1 LEVHYLIIG
10 KEASRLKGTLHILN
24 PFRYTFPMRKPLVP
38 RFLLL
43 VVLYVLIFVFL
54 VNLQFARRTGFT
66 HRVGNLVVQGNYSR
80 QEEIPLP
87 NTYTLDRGASVFF
100 GGIEF
105 DLGRHSRDGFII
117 GSEDPVT
124 GEIQNGPVQPELL
137 IIGDDGLSFRLAGE
151 TELSFVTRYAGGAL
165 ELVVEADFSPGYS
178 GLEIP
183 FKPLRT
189 SRIQESGSTL
199 LISSDGVNYTFG
211 GGLNDP
217 PELTDRIIRLT
228 PESRT
233 LSYRVIPERRTVS
246 PENFILAAARNPSE
260 YEEAVTQWRDKSYS
274 AWNRAAGSPDSGR
287 LLPGEAANAYMSE
300 ALKRGTYRA
309 VSMALAPVY
318 VPSPAD
324 SLSFEASAYT
334 GRLDAALRSLSLS
347 ERERYSRL
355 ARLFNERSV
364 DFLKEFHVVEFL
376 GVRGLNNLL
385 DDAADMLRSFDPAA
399 MTLEQSAGFLE
410 GNLDWGRVRS
420 GKDNPYDRFL
430 DQAFHVTGDSLKKNP
445 FTGAVL
451 AFSGNEADTEL
462 NLRLGSALSRLNDE
476 TRQALGRSIVLSVLS
491 LADDAG
497 SAPRTVV
504 QDDSGGFSEKPG
516 AGRLSSARMYRICRI
531 ENSSEYYARAQSL
544 ASNETPATGLWV
556 WTAAS
561 GASALQSPGMTD
573 ITVSFPAGETH
584 YMMIRGLR
592 PFALLQ
598 LYGIDYPSDPQF
610 ERYDSSGWVYSP
622 QEQTLLLKMKH
633 RSSAERIR
641 IIYNSESRGNE

>member
-1 LEVHYLIIG
+1 
-10 KEASRLKGTLHILN
+10 
-24 PFRYTFPMRKPLVP
+24 MRKPLVP

-43 VVLYVLIFVFL
+43 FVLYVLVFVFL

-66 HRVGNLVVQGNYSR
+66 HRVGNLVVQGNYR
-80 QEEIPLP
+80 GEQETSLP
-87 NTYTLDRGASVFF
+87 NTYALDRGASVFF

-105 DLGRHSRDGFII
+105 DLGRNNRDGFII
-117 GSEDPVT
+117 SFEDS
-124 GEIQNGPVQPELL
+124 GEIKNDPIQPELL
-137 IIGDDGLSFRLAGE
+137 SIGDNGLSFRLAGE
-151 TELSFVTRYAGGAL
+151 TELSFVTRYTGGAL
-165 ELVVEADFSPGYS
+165 ELVIEADFSPGYS

-183 FKPLRT
+183 FRPLRT
-189 SRIQESGSTL
+189 SRVQESGSAL
-199 LISSDGVNYTFG
+199 LISSGGINYGFG
-211 GGLNDP
+211 GGLGGP
-217 PELTDRIIRLT
+217 PESAERIIRLT

-233 LSYRVIPERRTVS
+233 VSYRAIPERETVS

-274 AWNRAAGSPDSGR
+274 AWNRAAGSADSAR
-287 LLPGEAANAYMSE
+287 LLSGETINAYLSE

-309 VSMALAPVY
+309 VSAALAPVY
-318 VPSPAD
+318 APSPAD
-324 SLSFEASAYT
+324 GLSFEASAYT

-355 ARLFNERSV
+355 ARLFNERSA
-364 DFLKEFHVVEFL
+364 DFLKEFHIVEFL

-385 DDAADMLRSFDPAA
+385 DDAADMLRSFDPAV

-410 GNLDWGRVRS
+410 GNFDWARVRPDR
-420 GKDNPYDRFL
+420 DNPYDRFL

-451 AFSGNEADTEL
+451 AFSGDEADTEL
-462 NLRLGSALSRLNDE
+462 NLRLGSALSRLTGE

-497 SAPRTVV
+497 SAPRIVV
-504 QDDSGGFSEKPG
+504 QDDNGGFSEKPG
-516 AGRLSSARMYRICRI
+516 AGRLGSARMYRICRT
-531 ENSSEYYARAQSL
+531 ENNGEYYARAQSL
-544 ASNETPATGLWV
+544 ASNETPTTGMWAL
-556 WTAAS
+556 TAAS
-561 GASALQSPGMTD
+561 NLSAVQMPGTTD

-592 PFALLQ
+592 PFAVLQ

-633 RSSAERIR
+633 RSSSERIR
-641 IIYNSESRGNE
+641 VLYTAPVP